1 MEEKVDNPSSIQK
14 HEISEKETSK
24 KKITITVDEDDPCL
38 KQKDEIHSGV
48 EEFKSQEFKYS
59 PGNDP
64 RYMIEVFIINL
75 RIILFPSFPLSVCRF
90 QQQNQTQ
97 RCFVMYTDFYR
108 CQHILGES
116 SEACMWFKD
125 VFTSIC
131 PRAWVEHWDELRL
144 TGRLP
149 WHKYKTQGTFPGNK
163 YGE

>member
-1 MEEKVDNPSSIQK
+1 MD
-14 HEISEKETSK
+14 EKEADPFLVQNPETSQKSEGTLK
-24 KKITITVDEDDPCL
+24 KKITIIVDEDDPCL
-38 KQKDEIHSGV
+38 KQDKIS
-48 EEFKSQEFKYS
+48 EEKIPYDFRYN

-64 RYMIEVFIINL
+64 
-75 RIILFPSFPLSVCRF
+75 RF

-108 CQHILGES
+108 CESILGED
-116 SEACMWFKD
+116 SEACTWFKD

-131 PRAWVEHWDELRL
+131 PNAWVQHWDELRL

-149 WHKYKTQGTFPGNK
+149 WHKYKTQGAFPGNK

>member
-1 MEEKVDNPSSIQK
+1 MEEKVDNPSSMKK
-14 HEISEKETSK
+14 HETREKGASK
-24 KKITITVDEDDPCL
+24 KKITIVDEDNPRL
-38 KQKDEIHSGV
+38 KKKNEIHK
-48 EEFKSQEFKYS
+48 EFKSQEFKYS

-64 RYMIEVFIINL
+64 
-75 RIILFPSFPLSVCRF
+75 RF

-108 CQHILGES
+108 CQHILGEG
-116 SEACMWFKD
+116 SEACTWFKD

-131 PRAWVEHWDELRL
+131 PKAWVEHWDELRL

-149 WHKYKTQGTFPGNK
+149 WHKYKTQGAFPGNK

>member
-1 MEEKVDNPSSIQK
+1 MGENNPARKYGTREKG
-14 HEISEKETSK
+14 SK
-24 KKITITVDEDDPCL
+24 KKITIEVDEDDPCL
-38 KQKDEIHSGV
+38 KKNEIHEEETLRTFRG
-48 EEFKSQEFKYS
+48 EEFIRS

-64 RYMIEVFIINL
+64 
-75 RIILFPSFPLSVCRF
+75 RF

-108 CQHILGES
+108 CEHILGKG
-116 SEACMWFKD
+116 SEACIWFKD

-131 PRAWVEHWDELRL
+131 PKAWVEQWDELRL

-149 WHKYKTQGTFPGNK
+149 WHKYRTQGDFPGNK

>member
-1 MEEKVDNPSSIQK
+1 MEEKMDNPL
-14 HEISEKETSK
+14 K
-24 KKITITVDEDDPCL
+24 KKITIVVDEDDPCL
-38 KQKDEIHSGV
+38 KGKEKIE
-48 EEFKSQEFKYS
+48 EEFQAFPDFRYN

-64 RYMIEVFIINL
+64 
-75 RIILFPSFPLSVCRF
+75 RF

-108 CQHILGES
+108 CEHILGEGS
-116 SEACMWFKD
+116 KACTWFKD

-131 PRAWVEHWDELRL
+131 PNGWVQHWDELRL

-149 WHKYKTQGTFPGNK
+149 WHKYRTQGAFPGNK

>member
-1 MEEKVDNPSSIQK
+1 MGEKVDNPRKQ
-14 HEISEKETSK
+14 ETGDKK
-24 KKITITVDEDDPCL
+24 KKISILVDEDDPCL
-38 KQKDEIHSGV
+38 RKEEVRGDGELREIGLT
-48 EEFKSQEFKYS
+48 S

-64 RYMIEVFIINL
+64 
-75 RIILFPSFPLSVCRF
+75 RF

-108 CQHILGES
+108 CQHILGEGH
-116 SEACMWFKD
+116 EACTWFKD

-131 PRAWVEHWDELRL
+131 PKAWVERWDELRV

-149 WHKYKTQGTFPGNK
+149 WHKHRTQGPFPGTK

>member
-1 MEEKVDNPSSIQK
+1 MEGKVDNLK
-14 HEISEKETSK
+14 HKTDEKISK

-38 KQKDEIHSGV
+38 KKDEIH
-48 EEFKSQEFKYS
+48 EEEGFKFS
-59 PGNDP
+59 PGDDP
-64 RYMIEVFIINL
+64 
-75 RIILFPSFPLSVCRF
+75 RF

-108 CQHILGES
+108 CQHILGED
-116 SEACMWFKD
+116 SEACTWFKD

-131 PRAWVEHWDELRL
+131 PRAWVERWDELRL

-149 WHKYKTQGTFPGNK
+149 WHKYRTQGPFPGNK

>member
-1 MEEKVDNPSSIQK
+1 MEEKVDKPASIQK
-14 HEISEKETSK
+14 HKINEKEK
-24 KKITITVDEDDPCL
+24 KKITIVVDEDDPCL
-38 KQKDEIHSGV
+38 KKDETR
-48 EEFKSQEFKYS
+48 EEQKFKFS

-64 RYMIEVFIINL
+64 
-75 RIILFPSFPLSVCRF
+75 RF

-108 CQHILGES
+108 CQHILGEN
-116 SEACMWFKD
+116 SEACTWFKD

-149 WHKYKTQGTFPGNK
+149 WHKYKTQGDFPGNK